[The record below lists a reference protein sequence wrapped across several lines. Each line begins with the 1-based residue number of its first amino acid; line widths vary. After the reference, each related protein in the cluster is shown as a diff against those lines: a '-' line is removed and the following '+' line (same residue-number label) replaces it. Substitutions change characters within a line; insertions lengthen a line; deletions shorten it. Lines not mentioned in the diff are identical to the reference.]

1 MNKLILHN
9 CFFKK
14 LFIVVVVVVF
24 FVEFIQNVSA
34 FAGNENQQ
42 CIELIEPSNI
52 EELKK
57 LRLCIEKIKISKIE
71 NKANQIINNSYKGSI
86 NLTARLKNDNKTA
99 KIIPK
104 KL

>member
-1 MNKLILHN
+1 MSSTGLPGGIGPKNTGR
-9 CFFKK
+9 
-14 LFIVVVVVVF
+14 
-24 FVEFIQNVSA
+24 VSGA
-34 FAGNENQQ
+34 KSKVPGD
-42 CIELIEPSNI
+42 